1 LGLGTLPEDQTTKE
15 TERNRLRN
23 GISKVKGDFEFLL
36 QNEEFQREDK
46 EESKK
51 SLPCGPHST

>member
-1 LGLGTLPEDQTTKE
+1 MGKNSELLVWGWGPSPRTRQPRKPPQKPLL
-15 TERNRLRN
+15 
-23 GISKVKGDFEFLL
+23 KVKGDFEFLL

-51 SLPCGPHST
+51 SLP